1 MDRKL
6 ATAAVLVAVVLVAG
20 FAAYYFVLQPQG
32 PCMPLGGTKVLKSV
46 VTSSEFGAITEYAL
60 PSPSRWSNAI
70 TVAQDGS
77 VWFGEQSVPGVGHL
91 FTNGTLMEY
100 PWPSA
105 AHPSSKACGFEAS
118 IWGVVNWNG
127 MVWGANGD
135 DNALIGI
142 NPQTGATRVINVS
155 SVAGFP
161 YSLSVAPDGSLWFT
175 SLINPAVLGRIGLD
189 YTVTQL
195 HVNGIGGQYPA
206 QLDFVNSS
214 YAYMITLDR
223 FNDSGGLYSFN
234 PASASTA
241 VNTQRQGK
249 SFVLQA
255 PDSLAVVGNTVW
267 VAQHGPANLA
277 AFNVTSGAWTLYPT
291 THLGS
296 NITTLPYFVSE
307 GPGGVWFNEHYGNRI
322 GFIDQAKKTLTEYS
336 ESNPPVT
343 NESEIGNDLT
353 IAPAPGGIWFT
364 STTGNYVGFA
374 NASYAPGFSVS
385 VAGGSSASVQAGG
398 QVSLNFTVGGSWKSS
413 LSVVISD
420 SENYTAVPSL
430 IAMTPSSK
438 TLQAGSGP
446 IQLQLQVGV
455 SSKMAPGEYTLAI
468 TVSDG
473 LVLRSAFVFLD
484 VS

>member
-1 MDRKL
+1 
-6 ATAAVLVAVVLVAG
+6 
-20 FAAYYFVLQPQG
+20 
-32 PCMPLGGTKVLKSV
+32 
-46 VTSSEFGAITEYAL
+46 
-60 PSPSRWSNAI
+60 
-70 TVAQDGS
+70 
-77 VWFGEQSVPGVGHL
+77 
-91 FTNGTLMEY
+91 
-100 PWPSA
+100 
-105 AHPSSKACGFEAS
+105 
-118 IWGVVNWNG
+118 
-127 MVWGANGD
+127 
-135 DNALIGI
+135 LIGV
-142 NPQTGATRVINVS
+142 NPQSGATRVINVT

-189 YTVTQL
+189 YSVTAL

-206 QLDFVNSS
+206 QLEFVNSS

-223 FNDSGGLYSFN
+223 LNDSGGLYSFN
-234 PASASTA
+234 PVGSSTA

-249 SFVLQA
+249 GFVLEA

-267 VAQHGPANLA
+267 VAQHGPSDLA
-277 AFNVTSGAWTLYPT
+277 AFDVGSGAWTLYPT

-296 NITTLPYFVSE
+296 NITTLPYFVSQ

-322 GFIDQAKKTLTEYS
+322 AFIDQAKQTMTEYS

-353 IAPAPGGIWFT
+353 IAPAQNGVWFT
-364 STTGNYVGFA
+364 STTGNYIGFA
-374 NASYAPGFSVS
+374 NASYAPGFSISTEGGDSVS
-385 VAGGSSASVQAGG
+385 VHSGG
-398 QVSLNFTVGGSWKSS
+398 QGSLNFTVGGSWKSP
-413 LSVVISD
+413 LTVMVSD

-430 IAMTPSSK
+430 ITMTPSSK

-446 IQLQLQVGV
+446 VQLQLQVGV
-455 SSKMAPGEYTLAI
+455 SSKLAPGEYTLAV